1 MEITKIVITGGPCAG
16 KTTAMSWI
24 QNHFT
29 KLGYRVLFVPETA
42 TELISGGVAPWT
54 CGTNAAYQGCQMKL
68 QLEKEKIFEEGA
80 ATMPVDK
87 ILLVCDRGTLDN
99 KAYMTE
105 AEFAAVVSGL
115 GCNEVQLRDSYDA
128 VFHLVTAAKGAE
140 QFYTTANN
148 AARTETVEQ
157 VKNAVEAMR
166 FPPVGHKGKGGYCQ
180 VRAGETLDDFNKNR
194 HLLVQIESPT
204 GIKALPDMLEAYGDE
219 IAAIVIGPYDLS
231 FTMNMPAE
239 FNNPQFI
246 AAVKEIFDICIS
258 RKKSV
263 GIFCDSTEQA
273 RKYREMGANF
283 MWMCTDDQIVRA
295 GLRAVIA
302 PLAGV

>member
-1 MEITKIVITGGPCAG
+1 MNKYENLKNKLQNREQILGTNIMLIASGPMMEVI
-16 KTTAMSWI
+16 
-24 QNHFT
+24 NEDY
-29 KLGYRVLFVPETA
+29 LDYVLFDMEHGIFNNENLIPLLQSCRLCGLPAFVRVPDH
-42 TELISGGVAPWT
+42 
-54 CGTNAAYQGCQMKL
+54 TNFHIARCL
-68 QLEKEKIFEEGA
+68 DLGA
-80 ATMPVDK
+80 DGIMLP
-87 ILLVCDRGTLDN
+87 
-99 KAYMTE
+99 
-105 AEFAAVVSGL
+105 
-115 GCNEVQLRDSYDA
+115 
-128 VFHLVTAAKGAE
+128 
-140 QFYTTANN
+140 
-148 AARTETVEQ
+148 RTETVEQ
-157 VKNAVEAMR
+157 VKNAVESMR

-302 PLAGV
+302 PLAVV